1 MIESDES
8 AVHRKQRLHINA
20 APSTAT
26 AFCSKQC
33 NTLVASV
40 LPAPDSP
47 EIIMD

>member
-8 AVHRKQRLHINA
+8 AVHRKQWLNINA
-20 APSTAT
+20 APYTAT
-26 AFCSKQC
+26 AFCSKQY

-47 EIIMD
+47 DMIMD